1 MKKSLLL
8 ISVLSLFLLLSGFSH
23 QKHIKIKEVH
33 TTINQFQKTIRYD
46 IKIKNTS
53 NKVIGNEFDY
63 PGYHYW
69 GLEVV
74 VVPGKKL
81 EKLMSMI
88 DHSKYKK
95 MQHSGFGGNGMIN
108 PYATAEYHT
117 EYFFKDLKELDKLK
131 KHALD
136 GKLIILDGTNVIAEL
151 PLKKE

>member
-1 MKKSLLL
+1 MKKYL
-8 ISVLSLFLLLSGFSH
+8 ILILAFSLFFLSGFSH
-23 QKHIKIKEVH
+23 QKHLKITEVH
-33 TTINQFQKTIRYD
+33 TTINQSQKTIRYD
-46 IKIKNTS
+46 FKIVNTS
-53 NKVIGNEFDY
+53 SKVIGNEFDY

-74 VVPGKKL
+74 VVPGKEL
-81 EKLMSMI
+81 EKLMSMM

-108 PYATAEYHT
+108 PHETAEFHT
-117 EYFFKDLKELDKLK
+117 EYFFKDLKDLDKLK

-136 GKLIILDGTNVIAEL
+136 GKVIILDGTNIIAEL